1 MQLVRFRAGGLA
13 WRARADFRPGVE
25 ALCRELS
32 DPGRIEGAV
41 LIKASR
47 ARAVWKMRLADR
59 SVYVKR
65 YRVRGLSERLKYL
78 VVRPR
83 AAAEWR
89 AASALA
95 QFGIDAVEPLASGV
109 ARRGPWL
116 VDGFFVA
123 AELAG
128 EPFHDAAMAL
138 RSRPGGVAALLT
150 ETVALYHA
158 LANSRILHPDLH
170 GGNMLVR
177 DEAGAPRIGL
187 VDLHSLRFPRV
198 GPLARSRMRR
208 KLAHSL
214 WGVLEDDEFES
225 VLSQLAPGRED
236 ALREQVARV
245 ERVRLRSRSR
255 RCVIDSTRFAVER
268 EAGWNVWRRRE
279 VSQEALLAL
288 AADGEPSGARSLE
301 IDGEE
306 CPVWLWRRRRPGW
319 LPVWRGLHALGVRG
333 IPTWTA
339 WACLQRRSRGW
350 LREAVLITEPLSG
363 AVRLDRLDP
372 DLPGEEDLM
381 RAALATAGQLHRH
394 GWDARVDVLFARR
407 ELEGW
412 QVLCAPRGFR
422 FPDRPLS
429 SARASRELDLLR
441 AGSREDQV
449 APASR

>member
-25 ALCRELS
+25 ALCRALA

-41 LIKASR
+41 AIKASR

-95 QFGIDAVEPLASGV
+95 RFRIDAALPLATGI

-116 VDGFFVA
+116 TDGFFVA

-128 EPFHDAAMAL
+128 EPYHDAARAL
-138 RSRPGGVAALLT
+138 RSRPGGIEALLR

-158 LANSRILHPDLH
+158 LATSRILHPDLH

-187 VDLHSLRFPRV
+187 VDLHSLRFPRL

-208 KLAHSL
+208 KLAHSM
-214 WGVLEDDEFES
+214 WGVLQQDEFEA

-268 EAGWNVWRRRE
+268 EADWSVWRRRE
-279 VSQEALLAL
+279 VSREALLSL
-288 AADGEPSGARSLE
+288 ASDGAPPGPRTLE
-301 IDGEE
+301 IDGEK
-306 CPVWLWRRRRPGW
+306 CLVWLWRRRRPGW
-319 LPVWRGLHALGVRG
+319 IPVWRGLHALRVRE

-339 WACLQRRSRGW
+339 WACLQRRRWG
-350 LREAVLITEPLSG
+350 RMRDAVLITEPLTG
-363 AVRLDRLDP
+363 AVRLDRLDAEQRS
-372 DLPGEEDLM
+372 EEDLT
-381 RAALATAGQLHRH
+381 RAVVATARRLHRC
-394 GWDARVDVLFARR
+394 GLGARDDALFARR
-407 ELEGW
+407 EPEAW

-422 FPDRPLS
+422 FPDRPLPADRAS
-429 SARASRELDLLR
+429 EELDRLCARGRGDQADRASR
-441 AGSREDQV
+441 
-449 APASR
+449 

>member
-1 MQLVRFRAGGLA
+1 MQFVRFRAGGLA
-13 WRARADFRPGVE
+13 WRASPGFRRGVE
-25 ALCRELS
+25 TLCRELS
-32 DPGRIEGAV
+32 DPGRVEGAV
-41 LIKASR
+41 AIKASR

-95 QFGIDAVEPLASGV
+95 RFGIVAALPLAMGI

-116 VDGFFVA
+116 TDGFFVA

-128 EPFHDAAMAL
+128 EPYHDAASAL
-138 RSRPGGVAALLT
+138 RSRPGGVAALLR

-158 LANSRILHPDLH
+158 LAKSRVLHPDLH

-177 DEAGAPRIGL
+177 DEAGSPRIGL

-198 GPLARSRMRR
+198 GPLARRRMRR

-214 WGVLEDDEFES
+214 WGVLQQDEFEA

-268 EAGWNVWRRRE
+268 EADWSGWRRRE
-279 VSQEALLAL
+279 VLRDALLAL
-288 AADGEPSGARSLE
+288 ASDGAPSGTRSLE
-301 IDGEE
+301 IDGEKHL
-306 CPVWLWRRRRPGW
+306 VWLWRRRGPGW
-319 LPVWRGLHALGVRG
+319 IPVWKGLHALRVRE

-339 WACLQRRSRGW
+339 WACLQRRRWGL
-350 LREAVLITEPLSG
+350 LRDAVLITEPLTG
-363 AVRLDRLDP
+363 AVRLDRLDAEQSAEG
-372 DLPGEEDLM
+372 DLVH
-381 RAALATAGQLHRH
+381 AALSTARRLHRC
-394 GWDARVDVLFARR
+394 GLDARDDALFARR
-407 ELEGW
+407 EPEGW
-412 QVLCAPRGFR
+412 QVLCAPRGSR
-422 FPDRPLS
+422 FPDRPLPG
-429 SARASRELDLLR
+429 ARASEQLDRLR
-441 AGSREDQV
+441 ARGRGAQAEQ
-449 APASR
+449 ASR

>member
-25 ALCRELS
+25 TLCRELS

-41 LIKASR
+41 PIKASR

-95 QFGIDAVEPLASGV
+95 RFGIDAALPLAMGI

-116 VDGFFVA
+116 TDGFFVA

-128 EPFHDAAMAL
+128 EPYHDAASAL
-138 RSRPGGVAALLT
+138 RRRPGGIAALLR

-177 DEAGAPRIGL
+177 DEAGTPRIGL

-198 GPLARSRMRR
+198 GPFAQARMRR

-214 WGVLEDDEFES
+214 WRVLQQEEFEAA
-225 VLSQLAPGRED
+225 LPQLAPGRED
-236 ALREQVARV
+236 ALREQVARI

-268 EAGWNVWRRRE
+268 EADWSVWRRRE
-279 VSQEALLAL
+279 VSREALLAL
-288 AADGEPSGARSLE
+288 ASDGAPSGTRSLE
-301 IDGEE
+301 IDGEK
-306 CPVWLWRRRRPGW
+306 CLVWLWRRRRPGW
-319 LPVWRGLHALGVRG
+319 IPVWRGLHALRVRE
-333 IPTWTA
+333 IPTWTT
-339 WACLQRRSRGW
+339 WACLQRRRWGR
-350 LREAVLITEPLSG
+350 LRDAVLITEPLTG
-363 AVRLDRLDP
+363 AVRLDRLEAERR
-372 DLPGEEDLM
+372 GEEGLV
-381 RAALATAGQLHRH
+381 RAALATARPLHRC
-394 GWDARVDVLFARR
+394 GLDARDDALFARR
-407 ELEGW
+407 DAEGW

-422 FPDRPLS
+422 FPDRPLAA
-429 SARASRELDLLR
+429 ARASRELQRLR
-441 AGSREDQV
+441 AGMRGDQD